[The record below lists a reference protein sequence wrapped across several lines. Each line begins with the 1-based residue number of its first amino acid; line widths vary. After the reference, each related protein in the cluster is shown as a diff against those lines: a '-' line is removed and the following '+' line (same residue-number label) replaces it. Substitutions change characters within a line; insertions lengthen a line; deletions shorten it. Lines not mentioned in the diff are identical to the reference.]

1 MESNKDNWDLAKEGF
16 ENYVSSAYELY
27 KYEAIEKTSKF
38 SSSIATSLTSYLILG
53 VSFFFF
59 LTGIAFLIAEL
70 TGFFYYGFLSVALLL
85 LIVFFTVRLSK
96 KSVKKQFLNFF
107 IKKFFEK

>member
-1 MESNKDNWDLAKEGF
+1 MESKKDNWELAKEGL

-38 SSSIATSLTSYLILG
+38 SSSIAASILSYLVLG
-53 VSFFFF
+53 LSFLFF
-59 LTGIAFLIAEL
+59 LTGLAFLIAEL
-70 TGFFYYGFLSVALLL
+70 TGYFYYGFLFIALLL
-85 LIVFFTVRLSK
+85 LIIFFVVRLTK
-96 KSVKKQFLNFF
+96 KSVKKQFLDFF